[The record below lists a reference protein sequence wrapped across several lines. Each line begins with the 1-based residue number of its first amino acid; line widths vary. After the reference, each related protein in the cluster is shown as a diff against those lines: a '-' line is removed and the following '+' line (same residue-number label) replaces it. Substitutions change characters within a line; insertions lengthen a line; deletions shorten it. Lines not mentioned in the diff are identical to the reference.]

1 MLAFITENMPTILGS
16 IVILAVFIS
25 IIAKQIYNKKHNK
38 GGCGAGCS
46 GCPNSQLCHPKNDG

>member
-38 GGCGAGCS
+38 GGCGGGCS
-46 GCPNSQLCHPKNDG
+46 GCPNSQLCHPKSNG

>member
-1 MLAFITENMPTILGS
+1 MLAFIAENMPTILGS

-25 IIAKQIYNKKHNK
+25 IIAKQIYNK